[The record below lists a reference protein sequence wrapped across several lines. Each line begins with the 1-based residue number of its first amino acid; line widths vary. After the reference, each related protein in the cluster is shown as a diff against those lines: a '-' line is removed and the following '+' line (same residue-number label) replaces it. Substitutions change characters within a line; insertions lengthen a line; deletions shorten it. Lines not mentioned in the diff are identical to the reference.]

1 MACVVAAVL
10 CATVLTACGASSPP
24 QAPGSDGTG
33 VAGKPAG
40 DPSVPSDIDVDFA
53 QMMIV
58 HTRQSVEMVA
68 LVADRSGRPEI
79 VALAEQVGADDAA
92 TIEAMSALLTSWG
105 EVAPDEI
112 ALTAMDHSQM
122 DHEGIGMGF
131 MAGITDDQ
139 VTLLSGLDGDA
150 FDGRF
155 LKFMLSHR
163 GAAVAMAQSE
173 RLFGQASAAK
183 KIAKGIEAAQR
194 AQMGTIQDLRGA
206 G

>member
-1 MACVVAAVL
+1 
-10 CATVLTACGASSPP
+10 
-24 QAPGSDGTG
+24 
-33 VAGKPAG
+33 
-40 DPSVPSDIDVDFA
+40 
-53 QMMIV
+53 
-58 HTRQSVEMVA
+58 
-68 LVADRSGRPEI
+68 
-79 VALAEQVGADDAA
+79 
-92 TIEAMSALLTSWG
+92 
-105 EVAPDEI
+105 
-112 ALTAMDHSQM
+112 M

-139 VTLLSGLDGDA
+139 VTLLSALDDDA

>member
-1 MACVVAAVL
+1 MACVVAVVL
-10 CATVLTACGASSPP
+10 CATVLTACGSSSPP
-24 QAPGSDGTG
+24 QIEGGDG
-33 VAGKPAG
+33 AAQPNESAG
-40 DPSVPSDIDVDFA
+40 DRSGHNDIDVDFA

-58 HTRQSVEMVA
+58 HTRQSVELA
-68 LVADRSGRPEI
+68 TLAADRSERPE
-79 VALAEQVGADDAA
+79 VLALAEEVGADDAA

-183 KIAKGIEAAQR
+183 KIAKGIEAAQG
-194 AQMGTIQDLRGA
+194 AQMGTIQDLRRA

>member
-1 MACVVAAVL
+1 MACVVAVVL
-10 CATVLTACGASSPP
+10 HATVLTACGSSSPP
-24 QAPGSDGTG
+24 QIEGGDAAAQPNES
-33 VAGKPAG
+33 AG
-40 DPSVPSDIDVDFA
+40 DPSGHNDIDVDFA

-58 HTRQSVEMVA
+58 HTRQSVELAA
-68 LVADRSGRPEI
+68 LAADRSERPE
-79 VALAEQVGADDAA
+79 VLALAEEVGADDAA
-92 TIEAMSALLTSWG
+92 TIEAMIALLTSWG

-139 VTLLSGLDGDA
+139 VTLLSAMDGDA

-183 KIAKGIEAAQR
+183 KIAKGIEAAQG